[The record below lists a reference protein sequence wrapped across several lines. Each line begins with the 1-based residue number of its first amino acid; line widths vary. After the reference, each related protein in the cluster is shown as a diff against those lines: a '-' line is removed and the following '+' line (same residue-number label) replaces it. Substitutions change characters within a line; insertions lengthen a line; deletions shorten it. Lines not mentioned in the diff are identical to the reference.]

1 MTKREQAGGRKGFHL
16 KPKRRSRR
24 GQTQALP
31 GVQAVEALEPV
42 FSVCRVE
49 DYSGVNLDRSFCFT
63 GRTDEEKSLV
73 CPTDQVPENTV
84 SREDGWRA
92 FRICGELDFSL
103 IGVLARISGILAD
116 HRIGIFAISTFNT
129 DYILMKEE
137 NFEKA
142 MSALKNAG
150 YRVRSSEETEG
161 SPC

>member
-1 MTKREQAGGRKGFHL
+1 MPAN
-16 KPKRRSRR
+16 
-24 GQTQALP
+24 A
-31 GVQAVEALEPV
+31 
-42 FSVCRVE
+42 
-49 DYSGVNLDRSFCFT
+49 
-63 GRTDEEKSLV
+63 
-73 CPTDQVPENTV
+73 V

-116 HRIGIFAISTFNT
+116 QRIGIFAISTFNT